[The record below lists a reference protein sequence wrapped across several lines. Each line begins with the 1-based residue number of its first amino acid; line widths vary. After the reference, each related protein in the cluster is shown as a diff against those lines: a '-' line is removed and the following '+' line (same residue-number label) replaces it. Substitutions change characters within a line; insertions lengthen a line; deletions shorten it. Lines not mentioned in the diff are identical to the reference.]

1 MSTTN
6 WIHYGYLVEVS
17 LCVSQRRV
25 SLSALQ
31 SKASKVSAKNREE
44 QEDGERKVKKGSK
57 RDKKDLVLANN
68 GLVDG
73 YMDDDTYV
81 RTKDIYDMEMVKK
94 ENQDNQDAL
103 EIKVEVRTLNF
114 YLTSLQCDEAV
125 IILRHIWL
133 WNLKT
138 ESNKKQHSISL

>member
-1 MSTTN
+1 M
-6 WIHYGYLVEVS
+6 
-17 LCVSQRRV
+17 
-25 SLSALQ
+25 
-31 SKASKVSAKNREE
+31 SAKNREE

-57 RDKKDLVLANN
+57 RGKKDLVLANN

-73 YMDDDTYV
+73 YTDDDTYV

-114 YLTSLQCDEAV
+114 YLTSLQCHTAV
-125 IILRHIWL
+125 VILRHI
-133 WNLKT
+133 
-138 ESNKKQHSISL
+138 